1 MSDEKNIFKKIS
13 VNPPKHIFS
22 TPLMVERGKMDLP
35 PGTKGGEKM
44 KPDPNETERQ
54 QAFDCFCKKV
64 LKNEAANGHRE
75 INYRAS
81 MEVSMSDLPEE
92 ALEQIAVYDKFP
104 WDFNEFR
111 VGNDIVLIESDR
123 LSEALEAIPEKDRNI
138 LLMYFFL
145 DMADREIADRI
156 GIARRT
162 VNDRRQSAIR
172 LLQKLMG
179 GEADE

>member
-1 MSDEKNIFKKIS
+1 MS
-13 VNPPKHIFS
+13 
-22 TPLMVERGKMDLP
+22 
-35 PGTKGGEKM
+35 
-44 KPDPNETERQ
+44 
-54 QAFDCFCKKV
+54 A
-64 LKNEAANGHRE
+64 
-75 INYRAS
+75 
-81 MEVSMSDLPEE
+81 LPED
-92 ALEQIAVYDKFP
+92 ALEQLAVYDKFP

-162 VNDRRQSAIR
+162 VNDRRQGAIR